1 MKIFITILC
10 IGFVTPIIGEEEAV
24 SIQRELQKNNQIIKQ
39 KKKQERSILKELGT
53 LRKNIYLTQKQLNRA
68 YRKYN
73 SYHQQIKDTQTKLT
87 QKEHELR
94 QTKEYLNEKI
104 LALYKQQNRPVIQ
117 MVFNSD

>member
-1 MKIFITILC
+1 MRT
-10 IGFVTPIIGEEEAV
+10 E
-24 SIQRELQKNNQIIKQ
+24 
-39 KKKQERSILKELGT
+39 
-53 LRKNIYLTQKQLNRA
+53 
-68 YRKYN
+68 KYN

-117 MVFNSD
+117 LVFNSDSFSNLLTNMYFYEKVIENDYQDMVLAKKKIDDYKTNKQKNWNIVNQKPIGLNVPF